1 MRDSELPAIRR
12 LPLFRTMSDENF
24 LSLTRATYV
33 QTFPPQVLLIE
44 EGAHPDFLHVVMEGA
59 VELFAGWH
67 KRETTMA
74 VVRPVST
81 FILAACI
88 KDAPYLMSAR
98 TLEKTRIILL
108 PVGDLHSIFR
118 RDPEFAMATVDE
130 LAACYRRIV
139 RQTKNLKL
147 RSARERLAAY
157 IMRKSAEAGDSVS
170 FVLPVEKRL
179 LASFLSMTPE
189 SLSRAMR
196 SLQDDG
202 AKIDGQRVIIT
213 DRAALEA
220 LARPSILIDGPDS
233 ENSEDHSNWS
243 GAAS

>member
-12 LPLFRTMSDENF
+12 LPLFRTMSEENF
-24 LSLTRATYV
+24 MSLTRAAYV

-44 EGAHPDFLHVVMEGA
+44 EGAQPDFLHIVMEGA

-67 KRETTMA
+67 RRETTMA
-74 VVRPVST
+74 IVRPVST

-108 PVGDLHSIFR
+108 PVGDLNSIFR
-118 RDPEFAMATVDE
+118 RDPDFAMATVEE
-130 LAACYRRIV
+130 LASCYRRVV
-139 RQTKNLKL
+139 RQSKDLKL
-147 RSARERLAAY
+147 RSTRERLAAY
-157 IMRKSAEAGDSVS
+157 VLRKSADAGGTASL
-170 FVLPVEKRL
+170 VLPVEKRL
-179 LASFLSMTPE
+179 LASFLGMTPE

-196 SLQDDG
+196 SLKDDG

-220 LARPSILIDGPDS
+220 LARPSILIDGPDFERAEEPDTS
-233 ENSEDHSNWS
+233 S
-243 GAAS
+243 ATP